1 MSDDIGK
8 LFKNPQLEEKELV
21 MPALWNDEFGGIGA
35 VLKILSD
42 HGVTQEVFELIR
54 QDPKELGK
62 KVAETITNLGIQ
74 NALKTKLSLP
84 TTWKTVSDLAMSCGF
99 RNVEE
104 LQTLDFESINQRY
117 STMFPGAAINVGIFK
132 FEKFQFGNILPVAYI
147 WEVRRRMTLAGYV
160 PVPFKL
166 FLDCVTFLRQS
177 NSREMMMWKMCP
189 LVCLDESIHADMG
202 PFMCVINKRLQP
214 NAPELEI
221 GNIELTRN
229 GSKPYACYYVGFDN
243 FTPKF

>member
-8 LFKNPQLEEKELV
+8 LSKNPQIEEKELV
-21 MPALWNDEFGGIGA
+21 MPALWNDQFGEIGA

-42 HGVTQEVFELIR
+42 HGVTQETFELIR

-62 KVAETITNLGIQ
+62 MVAESITNLGIQ
-74 NALKTKLSLP
+74 NALKTKLVLP
-84 TTWKTVSDLAMSCGF
+84 NTWKTASDLAMSCGF
-99 RNVEE
+99 GNVEE
-104 LQTLDFESINQRY
+104 LQTLDFPRIDLQY
-117 STMFPGAAINVGIFK
+117 SKKITGTTINVGIFK

-166 FLDCVTFLRQS
+166 FLDCVAFFRQS
-177 NSREMMMWKMCP
+177 NSREMMMWKMRP

-202 PFMCVINKRLQP
+202 PFMCVINKRFQP

-229 GSKPYACYYVGFDN
+229 DSKPYACYYVGFDN
-243 FTPKF
+243 FIPQF